1 MRGVRSVVRK
11 KSQTVPESTVVPDDI
26 DEAIAVRNQT
36 NTDLINLRRQA
47 PAVQRMAD
55 ALIDRQGKNHY
66 IELLYRHIPG
76 GTS

>member
-1 MRGVRSVVRK
+1 MVRK

-26 DEAIAVRNQT
+26 DEAIAMRDQT
-36 NTDLINLRRQA
+36 HTDLVNLRRQE
-47 PAVQRMAD
+47 PSIRRMAD

-76 GTS
+76 RPS